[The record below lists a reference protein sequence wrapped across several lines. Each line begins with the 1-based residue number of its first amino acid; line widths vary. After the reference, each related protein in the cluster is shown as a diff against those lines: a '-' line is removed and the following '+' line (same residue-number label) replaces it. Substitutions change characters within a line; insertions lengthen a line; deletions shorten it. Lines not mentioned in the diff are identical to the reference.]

1 MPIEILAGMVV
12 VGLAFAIAAVR
23 FSGLSRPASLD
34 NQARAREILAG
45 EYADESV
52 RDCRIAADRDSAFL
66 LLGSGNIGVVLAFG
80 SKFVVRLVAAAPGSA
95 EVEGSTL
102 KMKPRD
108 FTFPK
113 SSYVLATATDA
124 STVAGWLNGNLE

>member
-1 MPIEILAGMVV
+1 MPIEILAGMVI
-12 VGLAFAIAAVR
+12 VGLALAIAAVR

-34 NQARAREILAG
+34 SQALAQEAFAT
-45 EYADESV
+45 EYSDESV
-52 RDCRIAADRDSAFL
+52 RDCRIAADRGSAFL

-95 EVEGSTL
+95 EVEGAAL
-102 KMKPRD
+102 KIKARD

-113 SSYVLATATDA
+113 SGYVLATATDA
-124 STVAGWLNGNLE
+124 LTVAGWLNGNLK